1 MLKENL
7 KFIGAILLVA
17 LIVFAGYKAKSLLF
31 PVTVSEEN
39 KICIVTQ
46 VEFHRVGSVSVAQV
60 DDEWKA
66 TTDCGEVYTY
76 RREVKV
82 GDTVRIKIL
91 KLKNNDRIFK

>member
-7 KFIGAILLVA
+7 KFLGAVLLVV
-17 LIVFAGYKAKSLLF
+17 LIVFAGFKAKSLLF
-31 PVTVSEEN
+31 PITVAEEN
-39 KICIVTQ
+39 RFCIVTQ
-46 VEFHRVGSVSVAQV
+46 VEYHCIGSISVALMNE
-60 DDEWKA
+60 EWRA

-91 KLKNNDRIFK
+91 KLKNHDRIFK